1 MKPIP
6 NYPDY
11 EISEDGRVFR
21 VTSRTRGRVGDEAKV
36 GIMNSGYAFV
46 NLSRLGSK
54 PRKFSVQSLILEAFV
69 GPRPS
74 PSHQAAHINGNKLD
88 NRLENLMWATPKE
101 NSSHK
106 KLHGTQLVGE
116 SMYNSKLT
124 EETISEILR
133 LRGNGESACSIA
145 KTFGISDSLI
155 YRIEKGVAWKHLN
168 LPVRGKMIR
177 GSSHHKTHLTDSDV
191 LDIRK
196 RYTEGETQRSIA
208 KRFGVHFSNINAIIK
223 RKTWK
228 HI

>member
-21 VTSRTRGRVGDEAKV
+21 VTSRTNAKAGDVVKV
-36 GIMNSGYAFV
+36 GLMTTGYAFV
-46 NLSRLGSK
+46 SLSRLGSK
-54 PRKFSVQSLILEAFV
+54 ARKFSVQSLILETFV

-74 PSHQAAHINGNKLD
+74 PSHQAAHINGDKLD
-88 NRLENLMWATPKE
+88 NRLENLMWATPVE
-101 NSSHK
+101 NASHK
-106 KLHGTQLVGE
+106 KLHGTQPTGSE
-116 SMYNSKLT
+116 IYNSKLT
-124 EETISEILR
+124 DESVLRILE
-133 LRGNGESACSIA
+133 LRKSGLSAQSIA
-145 KTFGISDSLI
+145 DDFGISDTLI
-155 YRIEKGVAWKHLN
+155 YRIEAGKTWKHLN
-168 LPVRGKMIR
+168 IPMREKMIL
-177 GSSHHKTHLTDSDV
+177 GSSRPNSLLTESDV